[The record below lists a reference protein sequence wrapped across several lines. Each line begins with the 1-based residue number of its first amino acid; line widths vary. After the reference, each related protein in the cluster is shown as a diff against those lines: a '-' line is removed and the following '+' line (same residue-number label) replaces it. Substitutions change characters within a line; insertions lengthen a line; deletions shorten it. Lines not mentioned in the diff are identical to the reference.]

1 MEIKRVG
8 VVGCGIMG
16 SGIAQVAAQSGYQVV
31 VSELND
37 QLLTKGLGNINSA
50 LSRSVEKGKM
60 SPEEKEAVL
69 GRLKGT
75 TRLEDFGDCD
85 FVVEAVVENMEEKKK
100 VFAALDKVCPKHA
113 ILASNTSC
121 LSIIEMAMATQ
132 RPDQVLGAHFF
143 NPVPVM
149 RLLELVRSIATSDQ
163 TLEAAKKFGES
174 LGKTVIVAKDAP
186 GFIVNH
192 LLLPFM
198 LDAVR
203 LVERG
208 FATKEDIDNGV
219 MLGLNHPMGPLTLGD
234 LIGWDTICFIADA
247 IYEELKDPRYAP
259 PMLLKHMVL
268 AGKLG
273 RKTGQGFYDYPK

>member
-1 MEIKRVG
+1 
-8 VVGCGIMG
+8 
-16 SGIAQVAAQSGYQVV
+16 
-31 VSELND
+31 
-37 QLLTKGLGNINSA
+37 
-50 LSRSVEKGKM
+50 
-60 SPEEKEAVL
+60 
-69 GRLKGT
+69 
-75 TRLEDFGDCD
+75 
-85 FVVEAVVENMEEKKK
+85 
-100 VFAALDKVCPKHA
+100 VCPKHT

-132 RPDQVLGAHFF
+132 RPDQVLGTHFF

-163 TLEAAKKFGES
+163 TLDTARKFGES

-186 GFIVNH
+186 GFIVNI
-192 LLLPFM
+192 LLIPFV

-219 MLGLNHPMGPLTLGD
+219 VAGLNHPMGPLTLGD
-234 LIGWDTICFIADA
+234 LMGWDTTYFVANS
-247 IYEELKDPRYAP
+247 IYNELKDPRYAP
-259 PMLLKHMVL
+259 PLLLKHMVV